1 MIFIPYKQCFF
12 LRLSLLFLTPAIALF
27 SISCIHHQNHHAY
40 HSPSNQQEVGK
51 SPLNKVIRDLSF
63 FPINDYRFRLSELK
77 DIKAIVF
84 VMREKDCPIS
94 EKYGVRLTQ
103 LEEKYSKQG
112 IKFIYVY
119 VGQVDI
125 QESAK
130 SDLEKFGFKGAY
142 VVDSKQRII
151 NTLFAK
157 TTGDVFVLTP
167 ERKVIYRGPVDDQYH
182 ILQQVPKAKNHYLF
196 DVLQNV
202 VSGKKVI
209 PKELS
214 APGCF
219 ISRPLVK
226 EKVFYKDVAPII
238 YNKCTSCHNPEG
250 TGLMNFTSYED
261 IVGRG
266 AMFKYVIENDLMP
279 PWYVDPNTGPW
290 KDDLSLTVKEKAM
303 LLKWVNSG
311 FSRKAKTIDLLQTAW
326 VEKNKKLDKK
336 IEASGDYVITLPEK
350 VEIPAD
356 KRPEMFSDYK
366 TFIIPTDFNQDKW
379 INNIKVVLKPK
390 VIHHLHFF
398 AMNPSLSSKELAKI
412 IRNYDE
418 IVKNSV
424 SFFGVGSLTTYIYDM
439 FKHFKDVG
447 VFLPRQGKIVLVIHY
462 ENYLGPDQDIT
473 DDYTH
478 IKLSFHK
485 KKPKYKMV
493 NHVLSHRTINIPPYK
508 GSYKSILSH
517 KLKETRRL
525 IAFGTHMHYR
535 GVASSLFLSDSKGR
549 KKRIFGLDPFTIKFT
564 GIYGFKKPLFVSKDS
579 TLECINWFDNSTKN
593 KQNPNPSEHV
603 IFGVSTQKEMS
614 QCYFWFLV
622 PIDSQFKTYF
632 SIT

>member
-1 MIFIPYKQCFF
+1 MKSIICKHYII
-12 LRLSLLFLTPAIALF
+12 FLTPVIASF

-40 HSPSNQQEVGK
+40 HSPSNQQEVEK

-142 VVDSKQRII
+142 VVDSKQKII

-167 ERKVIYRGPVDDQYH
+167 ERRVIYRGPVDDQYH
-182 ILQQVPKAKNHYLF
+182 ILQQAPKAKNHYLF

-209 PKELS
+209 PKGLS

-266 AMFKYVIENDLMP
+266 AMFRYVIENDLMP

-290 KDDLSLTVKEKAM
+290 KDDLSLTLKEKAM
-303 LLKWVNSG
+303 LLKW
-311 FSRKAKTIDLLQTAW
+311 AKTGFPRKDKEKDVLETAW
-326 VEKNKKLDKK
+326 REEKLKRKSKVS
-336 IEASGDYVITLPEK
+336 ADYVIRLPEK
-350 VEIPAD
+350 VIVPVGGF
-356 KRPEMFSDYK
+356 KDYK
-366 TFIIPTDFNQDKW
+366 RFIIQTNFKEDKW
-379 INNIKVVLKPK
+379 I
-390 VIHHLHFF
+390 
-398 AMNPSLSSKELAKI
+398 
-412 IRNYDE
+412 
-418 IVKNSV
+418 KNV
-424 SFFGVGSLTTYIYDM
+424 QFI
-439 FKHFKDVG
+439 
-447 VFLPRQGKIVLVIHY
+447 LPR
-462 ENYLGPDQDIT
+462 
-473 DDYTH
+473 
-478 IKLSFHK
+478 
-485 KKPKYKMV
+485 
-493 NHVLSHRTINIPPYK
+493 NIR
-508 GSYKSILSH
+508 H
-517 KLKETRRL
+517 FE
-525 IAFGTHMHYR
+525 
-535 GVASSLFLSDSKGR
+535 
-549 KKRIFGLDPFTIKFT
+549 
-564 GIYGFKKPLFVSKDS
+564 IY
-579 TLECINWFDNSTKN
+579 
-593 KQNPNPSEHV
+593 
-603 IFGVSTQKEMS
+603 M
-614 QCYFWFLV
+614 Y
-622 PIDSQFKTYF
+622 
-632 SIT
+632 

>member
-1 MIFIPYKQCFF
+1 MAVFIPYKRFFF
-12 LRLSLLFLTPAIALF
+12 LSLSLLFLTPAIALF

-40 HSPSNQQEVGK
+40 HSSQQEVEK

-63 FPINDYRFRLSELK
+63 FPINNYRFRLSELK

-311 FSRKAKTIDLLQTAW
+311 FSRKDKGKDVLETAW
-326 VEKNKKLDKK
+326 REEKLKRKSKVS
-336 IEASGDYVITLPEK
+336 ADYVIRLSEK
-350 VEIPAD
+350 VIVPVSGF
-356 KRPEMFSDYK
+356 KDYK
-366 TFIIPTDFNQDKW
+366 RFIIQTNFKEDKW
-379 INNIKVVLKPK
+379 IKDIEFFLHPK
-390 VIHHLHFF
+390 LVHHLVIFVVDSSYKNISSTPEYNKILNYIVSQEQDLSF
-398 AMNPSLSSKELAKI
+398 ASSLK
-412 IRNYDE
+412 NYANFTKYD
-418 IVKNSV
+418 VQKMYKNS
-424 SFFGVGSLTTYIYDM
+424 GIR
-439 FKHFKDVG
+439 
-447 VFLPRQGKIVLVIHY
+447 LPSNSNLIIEIHY
-462 ENYLGPDQDIT
+462 EPIGREAI
-473 DDYTH
+473 DDYTQVH
-478 IKLSFHK
+478 INFYKNQ
-485 KKPKYKMV
+485 PKYELIT
-493 NHVLSHRTINIPPYK
+493 HAYDDRRINIPPYH
-508 GSYKSILSH
+508 SNYKMKMSH
-517 KLKETRRL
+517 KTKKKGILVRL
-525 IAFGTHMHYR
+525 YPHMHLR
-535 GVASSLFLSDSKGR
+535 GKASSIYLIDPKGKR
-549 KKRIFGLDPFTIKFT
+549 KKIFSMDPYIRNFDRFYT
-564 GIYGFKKPLFVSKDS
+564 FKKPLIISKGS
-579 TLECINWFDNSTKN
+579 TIECINWFDNSVENIFNPDPSKYVINSLFTK
-593 KQNPNPSEHV
+593 E
-603 IFGVSTQKEMS
+603 GEMS
-614 QCYFWFLV
+614 ICFLKWLV
-622 PIDSQFKTYF
+622 PVNNKNSKQFFYLKF
-632 SIT
+632 E